1 MARDDIDE
9 GPHAVAPPK
18 PDEIQNK
25 KVAGFA
31 SLRNRAATSR
41 LPARVQE
48 EIQRRESSAEQLI
61 SWVQLSLV
69 IFFSVLYSLAPRA
82 EGSEGFNF
90 VPLALGAYFL
100 FTIIRLGLSYRIE
113 LPNWY
118 LYMSVVVD
126 VLLLVAIIFSFHI
139 QYNQHPTFY
148 LKTPTLMYIFL
159 FISLRALRFDPR
171 FIIATGLV
179 GAAGWIGL
187 VGYAILSD
195 MDRMRI
201 TRNYVEY
208 LTNNAIL
215 IGAELDKTI
224 IILGVTGLLSVALY
238 RARATF
244 FDAIRD
250 HAAAEDLKRFF
261 APEVAQSIT
270 DAEEKLK
277 AGEGY
282 VREAAILVVDVRSFT
297 TVAAGLPPE
306 TVMHL
311 LARYQTC
318 VVPVIQRNGGRVD
331 KFLGDGILAT
341 FGAVSES
348 ETHAADSLRAAQE
361 IVVAIAT
368 CQEDFHADGWPGE
381 FRIGVSVACG
391 PVTVGVV
398 GAGDR
403 LEFTAIG
410 DPVNLASKL
419 EKSNKV
425 FGTCALTT
433 QSCLLLAEEQGYQ
446 GIGIEPI
453 PGVSVEGTSEP
464 IDLVDL
470 VPQLRHRPG

>member
-1 MARDDIDE
+1 MASNDINETPHTLSPVKSNDE
-9 GPHAVAPPK
+9 TIRERGML
-18 PDEIQNK
+18 
-25 KVAGFA
+25 A
-31 SLRNRAATSR
+31 SLRSRAAVTR
-41 LPARVQE
+41 LPVRVQE
-48 EIQRRESSAEQLI
+48 EIRRREGSAEQLI

-100 FTIIRLGLSYRIE
+100 FTIIRLTLSYRIE

-148 LKTPTLMYIFL
+148 LKTPTLMYVFL
-159 FISLRALRFDPR
+159 FIALRALRFDPR

-179 GAAGWIGL
+179 GAIGWVGL
-187 VGYAILSD
+187 VIYAIFSD
-195 MDRMRI
+195 MDGMRI

-250 HAAAEDLKRFF
+250 HTAAEDLKRFF

-270 DAEEKLK
+270 DAEQELT

-282 VREAAILVVDVRSFT
+282 SREAAIMVVDVRSFT
-297 TVAAGLPPE
+297 SVAASLSPE
-306 TVMHL
+306 TVMCL

-348 ETHAADSLRAAQE
+348 ETHAADALRAAQE
-361 IVVAIAT
+361 IIAAVDA
-368 CQEDFHADGWPGE
+368 CQQDFQADGWPGE
-381 FRIGVSVACG
+381 FRIGVSAACG

-398 GAGDR
+398 GSGDR
-403 LEFTAIG
+403 LEFTVIG

-419 EKSNKV
+419 EKSNKPL
-425 FGTCALTT
+425 GTCALTT
-433 QSCLLLAEEQGYQ
+433 HSCYELAYMQGYRD
-446 GIGIEPI
+446 ENLAAI
-453 PGVSVEGTSEP
+453 PGMMVEGAP
-464 IDLVDL
+464 QLIDLVDL
-470 VPQLRHRPG
+470 APHMRIQPT